1 MAMLTLTEAFRPLTV
16 GKDQLLTITH
26 VDYDEKYMKAKVTFA
41 DADGCSA
48 TEYFTFKGKKKGEK
62 NTVALA
68 IFSNIAY
75 CATHD
80 FTVRDIDPTEI
91 EGKKVIAEVY
101 EQEYTTEQ
109 GETKK
114 FIHLKGFKEA
124 PTDDDADDTEDDS
137 EEDVW

>member
-41 DADGCSA
+41 DADGRSA

-124 PTDDDADDTEDDS
+124 PTDDYADDDEDQ
-137 EEDVW
+137 EDVW

>member
-41 DADGCSA
+41 DADGRSA
-48 TEYFTFKGKKKGEK
+48 TEYFTFKGKKKGEM
-62 NTVALA
+62 NTVALS

-91 EGKKVIAEVY
+91 EGAKIIAEVY
-101 EQEYTTEQ
+101 EQDYTNEQ
-109 GETKK
+109 GETKH
-114 FIHLKGFKEA
+114 FIHLKGFREA
-124 PTDDDADDTEDDS
+124 PTYDDADE
-137 EEDVW
+137 EYQEDVW